1 MNFIC
6 PAPVQTLPDLR
17 YPTAVVMRCKSVFR
31 VGYFVQM
38 VSAVR
43 IKFTP
48 SVAGALH
55 PFGHIP
61 NGNKTLGACGSASV
75 ADLTSL

>member
-17 YPTAVVMRCKSVFR
+17 YPTAVVVMRCKSVFR
-31 VGYFVQM
+31 VRCFVQM
-38 VSAVR
+38 VIAVQ
-43 IKFTP
+43 IKFSP
-48 SVAGALH
+48 SVAGVLH

-61 NGNKTLGACGSASV
+61 NGNKTFGQASLGQRPIHH
-75 ADLTSL
+75 